1 MDYKTY
7 PISRKDLREIAV
19 VLRKVFGCKNKYKF
33 NVVDAFE
40 KVHSLFPNIYTE
52 VVEDEELE
60 CNNPARCLPDFAN
73 NEYLIQV
80 KNSVYEGACA
90 KVGGYRAHIL
100 HEICHAVLCI
110 LGFVPIMDRQFK
122 NNEIK
127 CFESMEWQ
135 AKALCG
141 EILMPYEETK
151 NLSINEIVRYC
162 NVSLESAEKRKTY

>member
-1 MDYKTY
+1 M
-7 PISRKDLREIAV
+7 
-19 VLRKVFGCKNKYKF
+19 
-33 NVVDAFE
+33 DAFE

-52 VVEDEELE
+52 VVEDGELE

-151 NLSINEIVRYC
+151 NLSVNEIVRYC

>member
-60 CNNPARCLPDFAN
+60 
-73 NEYLIQV
+73 I
-80 KNSVYEGACA
+80 S
-90 KVGGYRAHIL
+90 
-100 HEICHAVLCI
+100 
-110 LGFVPIMDRQFK
+110 
-122 NNEIK
+122 
-127 CFESMEWQ
+127 
-135 AKALCG
+135 
-141 EILMPYEETK
+141 
-151 NLSINEIVRYC
+151 LSQISSYH
-162 NVSLESAEKRKTY
+162 SPFY